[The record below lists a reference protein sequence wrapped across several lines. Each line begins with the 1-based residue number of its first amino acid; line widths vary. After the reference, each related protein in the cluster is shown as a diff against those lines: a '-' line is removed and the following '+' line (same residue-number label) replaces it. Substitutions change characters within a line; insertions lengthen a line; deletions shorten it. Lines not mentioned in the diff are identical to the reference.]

1 MSSRKRDDFS
11 VDMTTGR
18 ILPGLLAMAIPLAAT
33 SLLQM
38 LFTSADLVVIGNFAS
53 EHSLAAVGS
62 TNVLINFSIT
72 FFVGLSIGSNVLVS
86 RLLGAGDSERARKAI
101 HTSIGLSVLCGAL
114 LTVVGFLMARQALV
128 WMQSPPETLELAT
141 LYVQI
146 YCLGMIPSLVCN
158 FGASVLRSKGD
169 TRRPMFYLSFA
180 AMINFLLNLVFVNV
194 FKMDVDGVALATA
207 ISQYVGAFLILK
219 RLMNEPGVFR
229 LNLREIWPDLRESL
243 TILRIGV
250 PAGFQGIVF
259 SLSNLVI
266 QSSINGFGPI
276 MMAGSAAA
284 QNLEGFVWLTM
295 NAFTQCSLT
304 YMSQNLGAKKYS
316 RLNKVAFISCACSG
330 LSGFVLGGAMYRWG
344 PFLLG
349 IFDQRPEVIE
359 AGMIRVS
366 YVCGIYWI
374 CGLMDCLCGTIR
386 GLGHNVT
393 PTVVSL
399 LGACGT
405 RILWIST
412 IFQIPRFHTE
422 DVLFWSYPGSWT
434 ITLVAHFCCYVWM
447 RRAYPRADAPLVE
460 RDRVAPKFAF
470 SHESN

>member
-1 MSSRKRDDFS
+1 
-11 VDMTTGR
+11 
-18 ILPGLLAMAIPLAAT
+18 MALKL
-33 SLLQM
+33 SM
-38 LFTSADLVVIGNFAS
+38 L
-53 EHSLAAVGS
+53 
-62 TNVLINFSIT
+62 
-72 FFVGLSIGSNVLVS
+72 
-86 RLLGAGDSERARKAI
+86 
-101 HTSIGLSVLCGAL
+101 
-114 LTVVGFLMARQALV
+114 
-128 WMQSPPETLELAT
+128 
-141 LYVQI
+141 
-146 YCLGMIPSLVCN
+146 
-158 FGASVLRSKGD
+158 
-169 TRRPMFYLSFA
+169 
-180 AMINFLLNLVFVNV
+180 
-194 FKMDVDGVALATA
+194 
-207 ISQYVGAFLILK
+207 
-219 RLMNEPGVFR
+219 
-229 LNLREIWPDLRESL
+229 
-243 TILRIGV
+243 
-250 PAGFQGIVF
+250 IVF
-259 SLSNLVI
+259 SLAMVAI
-266 QSSINGFGPI
+266 GVWCRR
-276 MMAGSAAA
+276 SATD
-284 QNLEGFVWLTM
+284 V
-295 NAFTQCSLT
+295 
-304 YMSQNLGAKKYS
+304 
-316 RLNKVAFISCACSG
+316 
-330 LSGFVLGGAMYRWG
+330 SGFVLGGAMYRWG